1 MSYEVEISSTTG
13 TDTIIVCDCYDSD
26 DCISK
31 VHQSHPDA
39 TIEFVGV
46 L

>member
-13 TDTIIVCDCYDSD
+13 TDTIIVCDYDSD

-31 VHQSHPDA
+31 VRVPSRRHH
-39 TIEFVGV
+39 
-46 L
+46 